1 MTKFKVKFSF
11 FSMLLL
17 VCLVLLSGC
26 SAVKD
31 IANPDEHSPP
41 STAEN
46 EAAAPVEPEGPA
58 LPLYTAPLTGMPVEE
73 PVTRRPLA
81 VMVNNA
87 PAARPQSGLLGADIV
102 YEVLAEGGVTR
113 LVSIFHS
120 QADGAKI
127 GPIRSIRPYMIDIG
141 ESYHGVL
148 VHAGASNDAYAILQ
162 RQHKEDLDEITNAG
176 SYFWRDKS
184 RKAPHNLYSNV
195 ETLLE
200 GADKRGYATEDLNVP
215 AYTFRSADDVVNG
228 EPGESVEIKFQLEN
242 YKVQYKYDKAAGLYQ
257 RYINGSPHIDLE
269 SEETLTAA
277 NVVVLGADHKVLDDI
292 GRLSVE
298 LDLGGEAV
306 LFQQGKMIRG
316 QWIRRADDVIRFVKD
331 NVEVPFVPGTTY
343 FNIVPNTPDFDSH
356 LVVGDAEA
364 EL

>member
-1 MTKFKVKFSF
+1 MTKFNPKLSF
-11 FSMLLL
+11 FSLLL
-17 VCLVLLSGC
+17 SACLILLPGC
-26 SAVKD
+26 NTAKEVAD
-31 IANPDEHSPP
+31 LDEHSPP
-41 STAEN
+41 VTEQDTTTPDES
-46 EAAAPVEPEGPA
+46 EAPA
-58 LPLYTAPLTGMPVEE
+58 VPLYTAPLTGMPMDE

-81 VMVNNA
+81 IMVNNA

-113 LVSIFHS
+113 LVSIFQSH
-120 QADGAKI
+120 ADGAKI
-127 GPIRSIRPYMIDIG
+127 GPIRSIRPYMIDLG

-176 SYFWRDKS
+176 SFFWRDSS

-200 GADKRGYATEDLNVP
+200 GANKRGYALEDMDVP
-215 AYTFRSADDVVNG
+215 SYTFRGANETVEG
-228 EPGESVEIKFQLEN
+228 EIAQKLEIKFQLEN
-242 YKVQYKYDKAAGLYQ
+242 YKVQYQYDASTGLYE
-257 RYINGSPHIDLE
+257 RFVNGSPHIDLE
-269 SEETLTAA
+269 SKETLTAA
-277 NVVVLGADHKVLDDI
+277 NVVVMGANHKVLDDI

-331 NVEVPFVPGTTY
+331 NIEVPFVPGTTY
-343 FNIVPNTPDFDSH
+343 FNIVPNKPDFDSH
-356 LVVGDAEA
+356 LKVNEEVTS
-364 EL
+364 L

>member
-1 MTKFKVKFSF
+1 MTKFNFKLRF
-11 FSMLLL
+11 FSLLL
-17 VCLVLLSGC
+17 CTCLVLLSGC
-26 SAVKD
+26 NAAKQEVNLNESAPPVMEQD
-31 IANPDEHSPP
+31 TVTPDETVAP
-41 STAEN
+41 
-46 EAAAPVEPEGPA
+46 AA
-58 LPLYTAPLTGMPVEE
+58 PLYTAPLTGMPMDE
-73 PVTRRPLA
+73 PVTARPLA
-81 VMVNNA
+81 IMVNNA

-113 LVSIFHS
+113 LVSIFQSHP
-120 QADGAKI
+120 DGAKI
-127 GPIRSIRPYMIDIG
+127 GPIRSIRPYMIELG

-176 SYFWRDKS
+176 SFFWRDKS

-200 GADKRGYATEDLNVP
+200 GANKRGYALEDTDVP
-215 AYTFRSADDVVNG
+215 TYTFRGADEIVDG
-228 EPGESVEIKFQLEN
+228 EIAQKLEIKFQLEN
-242 YKVQYKYDKAAGLYQ
+242 YKVQYQYDASTGLYK
-257 RYINGSPHIDLE
+257 RFINGDPHTDLE
-269 SEETLTAA
+269 SKETLTAA
-277 NVVVLGADHKVLDDI
+277 NVVVMGANHKVLDDI
-292 GRLSVE
+292 GRLSIE

-343 FNIVPNTPDFDSH
+343 FNIVPNSPDFDSH
-356 LVVGDAEA
+356 LKVNEEVTS
-364 EL
+364 L